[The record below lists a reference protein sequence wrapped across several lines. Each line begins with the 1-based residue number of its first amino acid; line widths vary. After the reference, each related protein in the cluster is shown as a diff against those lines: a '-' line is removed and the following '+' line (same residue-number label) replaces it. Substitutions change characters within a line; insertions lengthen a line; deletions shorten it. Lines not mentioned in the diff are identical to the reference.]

1 MGGAHVRQIRDQ
13 NAAGTPYWQALC
25 ILSPNRRRFRILRW
39 RDNRKRC
46 SDQTAPARRNR
57 APNLGTY
64 RRSVRWDAG
73 AVKFRVVCA
82 QAYKLS
88 PSSRSRAIS
97 ISFCTALPMATSSAR
112 RSQTATVNFCFL
124 CRGSVFFGWG
134 GPPAKSLRRGNWGQE
149 WELPVFGMIQHCK
162 AGWHENLM

>member
-1 MGGAHVRQIRDQ
+1 MSPEIWAGGERESSLRVQSERVGGAHVRQIRDQ

-46 SDQTAPARRNR
+46 SDQTATARRNR

-112 RSQTATVNFCFL
+112 RSQTATVNLCLL
-124 CRGSVFFGWG
+124 CRGSSSSS
-134 GPPAKSLRRGNWGQE
+134 SLFTLNR
-149 WELPVFGMIQHCK
+149 
-162 AGWHENLM
+162 